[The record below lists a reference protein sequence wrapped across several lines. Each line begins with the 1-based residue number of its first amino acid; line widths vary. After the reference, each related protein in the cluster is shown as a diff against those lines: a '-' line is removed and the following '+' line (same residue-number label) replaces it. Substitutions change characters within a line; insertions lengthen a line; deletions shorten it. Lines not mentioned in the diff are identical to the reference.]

1 MNDKEILMEKD
12 AEQEQSER
20 APRRR
25 VYGSILA
32 IILCLVLALVVWVGV
47 MNSQDTDFIPVR
59 VEGPDGYRC
68 HLSVEG
74 IEVQGKVSD
83 LRGLDEI
90 VIELDEQEA
99 LRILFPCGGEDE
111 AERYLKLPDGVS
123 LTGNLNAVITVSK
136 SYHDAE

>member
-1 MNDKEILMEKD
+1 MNDKEILKEKD
-12 AEQEQSER
+12 AEHLQTER
-20 APRRR
+20 ASHRK
-25 VYGSILA
+25 VYGA
-32 IILCLVLALVVWVGV
+32 IIAAAICILLALVVWIGV

-90 VIELDEQEA
+90 VIELDEQKA
-99 LRILFPCGGEDE
+99 LLILGGEVE
-111 AERYLKLPDGVS
+111 AEKYLKLPDGVS
-123 LTGNLNAVITVSK
+123 LTGNLSAVITVSK